1 MLGLKVIT
9 NIAQIVIQVVWN
21 KEKIFVIKKVSQFG
35 EVYKAFTKHH
45 NNLFNNKHVKRPKYK
60 VKKAL
65 NRYIINNGQNSQKI
79 DNDMRKRVLIMI
91 ATTQITKGAALSKN
105 KWIQSTKNKIWNDD
119 RVLQERETQ
128 SDKNIQW
135 ERDVNDILANHA
147 VSNDGSLDNNEL
159 VAFSSSF

>member
-1 MLGLKVIT
+1 
-9 NIAQIVIQVVWN
+9 
-21 KEKIFVIKKVSQFG
+21 
-35 EVYKAFTKHH
+35 
-45 NNLFNNKHVKRPKYK
+45 
-60 VKKAL
+60 
-65 NRYIINNGQNSQKI
+65 
-79 DNDMRKRVLIMI
+79 MRKRVLIMI
-91 ATTQITKGAALSKN
+91 ATTQITKGAVLSKN